1 MTDETTTAKKAR
13 LSEYEDPRVAIA
25 LSHALV
31 ALADLEDGDTV
42 RAHRWQAYRPTPGEG
57 TWYARASID
66 GRWVFMHD
74 LLMKPESGMTIDHV
88 NGEGLDNRRANLW
101 LRKETKHPR

>member
-13 LSEYEDPRVAIA
+13 LSEYEEPRVAIV
-25 LSHALV
+25 LTQSLV

-42 RAHRWQAYRPTPGEG
+42 RAHRWRAYRPTPGHG

-66 GRWVFMHD
+66 GRFVYMHD
-74 LLMKPESGMTIDHV
+74 LLVGPGMAVDHL
-88 NGEGLDNRRANLW
+88 NGDGLDNRRANLRV
-101 LRKETKHPR
+101 RKEAKR